1 MGINNT
7 FQNKIYKQQ
16 KMNQENQL
24 RNQITVIDKEVTW
37 DKTQVIMSK
46 TNAFGIIEYANEVF
60 VDVSGYEDYELMGQP
75 HNMIR
80 HPDMPKVIFKVL
92 WENLKAGKNFHAI
105 VKNLAKSG
113 RYYWVVTDF
122 EIAKDEN
129 GVIVN
134 YFGRRQAVPQEV
146 ISLHIE
152 PLYKKLL
159 QIEAASGVEFGE
171 KYLIGFLEEKKR
183 TYVEYIKELIYEHEK
198 AQSKFAQ
205 YEEQDND
212 EEEERGFFR
221 RLFNR

>member
-1 MGINNT
+1 
-7 FQNKIYKQQ
+7 
-16 KMNQENQL
+16 MNQENQVQN
-24 RNQITVIDKEVTW
+24 RVAVVDKEVTW

-60 VDVSGYEDYELMGQP
+60 VDVCGYEDYELMGQP
-75 HNMIR
+75 HNIIR
-80 HPDMPKVIFKVL
+80 HPDMPRVIFKVL
-92 WENLKAGKNFHAI
+92 WENLKSGKNFHAI

-113 RYYWVVTDF
+113 RYYWVITDF

-146 ISLHIE
+146 IALHIE

-159 QIEAASGVEFGE
+159 QIEAASGMEFSE

-198 AQSKFAQ
+198 SQVKFAQ
-205 YEEQDND
+205 YEVQDND

>member
-1 MGINNT
+1 
-7 FQNKIYKQQ
+7 
-16 KMNQENQL
+16 MNQENQVF
-24 RNQITVIDKEVTW
+24 NKITPIDKEVSW
-37 DKTQVIMSK
+37 DKSQVIMSK
-46 TNAFGIIEYANEVF
+46 TNEFGTIEYANEVF

-92 WENLKAGKNFHAI
+92 WENLKKGNNFHAI

-122 EIAKDEN
+122 EIGKDEN

-134 YFGRRQAVPQEV
+134 YFGRRRAVPQEV

-159 QIEAASGVEFGE
+159 QIEAASGLEYSE
-171 KYLIGFLEEKKR
+171 KYLIGFLEEKESS
-183 TYVEYIKELIYEHEK
+183 YVEYIKELIYDYEK
-198 AQSKFAQ
+198 TEFVPQTRTVVAV
-205 YEEQDND
+205 EE
-212 EEEERGFFR
+212 EEEERGFFSR
-221 RLFNR
+221 FFNR

>member
-1 MGINNT
+1 
-7 FQNKIYKQQ
+7 
-16 KMNQENQL
+16 MNQDNQSQN
-24 RNQITVIDKEVTW
+24 RVTVIDKEVTW

-75 HNMIR
+75 HNIIR

-92 WENLKAGKNFHAI
+92 WENLKQGRNFHAI

-113 RYYWVVTDF
+113 RYYWVITDF

-129 GVIVN
+129 GAIVN
-134 YFGRRQAVPQEV
+134 YFGRRQSVPQEV
-146 ISLHIE
+146 VSLHIE

-159 QIEAASGVEFGE
+159 QIEAASGVEFSE

-183 TYVEYIKELIYEHEK
+183 SYVEYIKELIFEHEK
-198 AQSKFAQ
+198 AQLKFAQ
-205 YEEQDND
+205 YEEQADD
-212 EEEERGFFR
+212 EEEEERGFFR

>member
-1 MGINNT
+1 
-7 FQNKIYKQQ
+7 
-16 KMNQENQL
+16 MNQENQL
-24 RNQITVIDKEVTW
+24 QGKIVVIDKEVTW

-75 HNMIR
+75 HNIIR

-92 WENLKAGKNFHAI
+92 WENLKQGKNFHAI

-113 RYYWVVTDF
+113 RYYWVITDF

-134 YFGRRQAVPQEV
+134 YFGRRQSVPQEV
-146 ISLHIE
+146 VSLHIE

-159 QIEAASGVEFGE
+159 QIEAASGVEFSE

-183 TYVEYIKELIYEHEK
+183 SYVEYIKELILEHEK
-198 AQSKFAQ
+198 AQLKFAQ
-205 YEEQDND
+205 YEEQSDD
-212 EEEERGFFR
+212 EEEEGRGFFR